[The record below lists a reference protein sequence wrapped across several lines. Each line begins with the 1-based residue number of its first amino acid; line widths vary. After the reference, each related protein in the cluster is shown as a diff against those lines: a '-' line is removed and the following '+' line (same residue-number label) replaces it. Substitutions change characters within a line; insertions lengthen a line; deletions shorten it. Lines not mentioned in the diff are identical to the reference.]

1 MKKPYEKE
9 FNIDIKKTIDIHQ
22 KIREYQREMEKWMFS
37 SDDELDDRRLAEMGI
52 EEGQDYHGGSY

>member
-37 SDDELDDRRLAEMGI
+37 SDDELDDRRLSEMGI